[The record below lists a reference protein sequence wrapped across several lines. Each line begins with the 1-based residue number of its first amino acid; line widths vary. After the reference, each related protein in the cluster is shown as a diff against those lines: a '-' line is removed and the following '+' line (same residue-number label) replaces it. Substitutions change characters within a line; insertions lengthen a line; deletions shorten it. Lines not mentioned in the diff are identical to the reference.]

1 MIYIH
6 IHLKD
11 AVSFYSSMV
20 LNKSPTMK
28 PNKNIVDQY
37 KTRHIIH
44 AIIYSG
50 NMGSRALQVV
60 IKGIFIETNGQESV
74 LLQQITI
81 LYH

>member
-28 PNKNIVDQY
+28 PVDQY

-50 NMGSRALQVV
+50 L
-60 IKGIFIETNGQESV
+60 
-74 LLQQITI
+74 I
-81 LYH
+81 LE

>member
-28 PNKNIVDQY
+28 SNKNIVDQY

-50 NMGSRALQVV
+50 L
-60 IKGIFIETNGQESV
+60 
-74 LLQQITI
+74 I
-81 LYH
+81 LE